1 MKQKKIIQ
9 LNQVTKEYQL
19 DGVVVSALKNINLEI
34 REGEFLAIVGPS
46 GSGKSTLLHLLGLL
60 DRHSRGKFLFLDK
73 DISLLNDDQLAGLRN
88 QTIGFVFQ
96 QFNLLP
102 RTGSL
107 ENVLLPTLYGDGNPE
122 KAKQRAVKLLE
133 DLGLGK
139 KLNNYPNQLSG
150 GQQQRVAVARSL
162 INQPKIIF
170 ADEPTGN
177 LDTQSGKEV
186 FAILKK
192 LHLEGKTVILVT
204 HDPDLARQT
213 NRQIHLQDG
222 KVEKSFKK

>member
-1 MKQKKIIQ
+1 MKPKKIIQ
-9 LNQVTKEYQL
+9 LNHVTKEYRL
-19 DGVVVSALKNINLEI
+19 DGVVVSALKKINLEI
-34 REGEFLAIVGPS
+34 KEGEFLSIVGPS

-60 DRHSRGKFLFLDK
+60 DRHSQGKFLFLDN
-73 DISLLNDDQLAGLRN
+73 DISLLSDDQLASLRN

-107 ENVLLPTLYGDGNPE
+107 ENVLLPTLYGDGDPE
-122 KAKQRAVKLLE
+122 EAKQRAVQLLK

-139 KLNNYPNQLSG
+139 KLNNFPNQLSG
-150 GQQQRVAVARSL
+150 GQQQRVAVARAL

-192 LHLEGKTVILVT
+192 LHLERKTVVLVT
-204 HDPDLARQT
+204 HDPALARQT
-213 NRQIHLQDG
+213 NRQIYLQDG
-222 KVEKSFKK
+222 KIKN

>member
-1 MKQKKIIQ
+1 MKPKKIIQ
-9 LNQVTKEYQL
+9 LNQVTKEYRL
-19 DGVVVSALKNINLEI
+19 DGVVVSALKKINLEI
-34 REGEFLAIVGPS
+34 KEGEFLSIVGPS

-60 DRHSRGKFLFLDK
+60 DRHSQGKFLFLDNN
-73 DISLLNDDQLAGLRN
+73 ISLLSDDQLASLRN

-107 ENVLLPTLYGDGNPE
+107 ENVLLPTLYGGGNPE
-122 KAKQRAVKLLE
+122 EAKQRAVKLLK

-139 KLNNYPNQLSG
+139 KLNNFPNQLSG
-150 GQQQRVAVARSL
+150 GQQQRVAVARAL

-192 LHLEGKTVILVT
+192 IHLEGKTVVLVT
-204 HDPDLARQT
+204 HDPALARQT
-213 NRQIHLQDG
+213 NRQIYLQDG
-222 KVEKSFKK
+222 EIKNH